1 MLARTR
7 RRVSLASAH
16 LKRIAHCFEQ
26 EQRTH
31 LQPMPITVTKHGKPI
46 LTIVPQELY
55 DGLLETLEILED
67 KEQLTALRQGIKD
80 ADEGRVEPLDAVIK
94 ELGWEE

>member
-1 MLARTR
+1 MLERTR
-7 RRVSLASAH
+7 RSVSLASAH
-16 LKRIAHCFEQ
+16 LKRIAQRFEQ
-26 EQRTH
+26 EQRIH
-31 LQPMPITVTKHGKPI
+31 LQPTPITVTKHGKPI

-80 ADEGRVEPLDAVIK
+80 ADEGCVEPLDDVIK
-94 ELGWEE
+94 KLGWEQ